1 MLYNKTHNH
10 NYLLEKNEKVTR
22 TNNINRHSYS
32 ILFSYRTYRKSMNIR
47 I

>member
-10 NYLLEKNEKVTR
+10 SHLLEKNEKVTR

-32 ILFSYRTYRKSMNIR
+32 ALFSYRTYGKSINIK